1 MKNKK
6 NLPVSIFLWCI
17 LLIYS
22 NIASANSGIYQYSN
36 DFKEEIQQNS
46 IDRDYEI
53 EFKAALTTMD
63 YGELEGKYINLWD
76 RELNVIYNK
85 LLARLTEEQKTVLI
99 DSQVDWLNWHI
110 QESKFVNMTLL
121 IDRKLGSQGPIQEL
135 KARKYRLRERTLELM
150 EYYCLLDGNFELEY
164 REKLAQ

>member
-1 MKNKK
+1 
-6 NLPVSIFLWCI
+6 
-17 LLIYS
+17 
-22 NIASANSGIYQYSN
+22 
-36 DFKEEIQQNS
+36 
-46 IDRDYEI
+46 
-53 EFKAALTTMD
+53 
-63 YGELEGKYINLWD
+63 
-76 RELNVIYNK
+76 
-85 LLARLTEEQKTVLI
+85 VLI